1 MITGFDELHGE
12 VELHDRGQKGSE
24 LRQPVTSRFHVQVVV
39 GVFVHNCFRQ
49 TSAPYVQLSYCPPKV
64 FPKLSR
70 TNNVIKMY
78 FT

>member
-39 GVFVHNCFRQ
+39 GVFVHNCSRQ
-49 TSAPYVQLSYCPPKV
+49 TVGTLHDRHTYNFYTAHPKY
-64 FPKLSR
+64 FPS
-70 TNNVIKMY
+70 
-78 FT
+78 